1 MTERGWAFARNV
13 ILKALALLVVFLLVV
28 LAFNPLSGLGKL
40 SLYNFI
46 FPGRLR
52 FPFGEDPQISY
63 NLTINN
69 LDVLF
74 ASHQVV
80 QPKAADEYR
89 VFLIGDSS
97 VWGILLRPEQTLAG
111 QLNAMDLHACDG
123 RRMVFYNL
131 GYPTLSLDKDLTIL
145 KQAMQYQP
153 DQVIWLVTL
162 ESFPGI
168 NPQASPLIT
177 PPATNPNL
185 PAFLDTL
192 LTERRSI
199 ADWYRLQLYGV
210 MWAATGIDQ
219 NYPVDYTPAA
229 RDLANDPTL
238 NGMAQTDL
246 SSRLSFEPFETGIS
260 LLGKVPLWLV
270 NEPILVSDGANSNIR
285 YNFYYPRWAYDQYRT
300 LMAHEV
306 QTHASSAGFLPAFAQ
321 TGTPGWH
328 YLDAWNLVPENQ
340 FTNSAIHLTPAGE
353 SLLAQRIA
361 QELETTCP

>member
-1 MTERGWAFARNV
+1 METGWRFTRNV
-13 ILKALALLVVFLLVV
+13 ILKTLALLVVFLLIL
-28 LAFNPLSGLGKL
+28 LALNPLAGLGKV
-40 SLYNFI
+40 SLYNVV
-46 FPGRLR
+46 FPGRPR

-69 LDVLF
+69 LDAMF

-111 QLNAMDLHACDG
+111 QLNAMDLRACDS

-177 PPATNPNL
+177 PAVSNPNL
-185 PAFLDTL
+185 PSFLNTL
-192 LTERRSI
+192 LAERRSV
-199 ADWYRLQLYGV
+199 ADWSRLQLYGV

-219 NYPVDYTPAA
+219 DYPTDYTPAA
-229 RDLANDPTL
+229 RDLANDTTL

-246 SSRLSFEPFETGIS
+246 SSKLSFNPFETGLA
-260 LLGKVPLWLV
+260 LLGKTPLWLV
-270 NEPILVSDGANSNIR
+270 NEPILISSGANSNIR
-285 YNFYYPRWAYDQYRT
+285 YNFYYPRWAYDQYRA
-300 LMAHEV
+300 LMA
-306 QTHASSAGFLPAFAQ
+306 QDAQ
-321 TGTPGWH
+321 ARGWH
-328 YLDAWNLVPENQ
+328 YLDAWNLVPEVE

-361 QELETTCP
+361 QELETSCP

>member
-1 MTERGWAFARNV
+1 MTERGWKFARNV
-13 ILKALALLVVFLLVV
+13 ILKALALLVVFLLVLV
-28 LAFNPLSGLGKL
+28 ALNPLSGLGKL

-46 FPGRLR
+46 FPGRPR

-69 LDVLF
+69 LDAMF

-111 QLNAMDLHACDG
+111 QLNAMDLRACDG

-162 ESFPGI
+162 ESFSGI

-177 PPATNPNL
+177 PPASNPNL
-185 PAFLDTL
+185 PPFLNTL
-192 LTERRSI
+192 LAQRRSV

-210 MWAATGIDQ
+210 LWAATGIDQ
-219 NYPVDYTPAA
+219 DYPANYMPAA
-229 RDLANDPTL
+229 RDLADDSTL
-238 NGMAQTDL
+238 NGVAQTDL
-246 SSRLSFEPFETGIS
+246 SSKLSFEPFETGFS
-260 LLGKVPLWLV
+260 VLGATPLWLV
-270 NEPILVSDGANSNIR
+270 NEPILISSGANSNIR
-285 YNFYYPRWAYDQYRT
+285 YNFYYPRWAYDQYRM
-300 LMAHEV
+300 LMTQET
-306 QTHASSAGFLPAFAQ
+306 QAQ
-321 TGTPGWH
+321 GWH
-328 YLDAWNLVPENQ
+328 YLDAWDLVPESQ
-340 FTNSAIHLTPAGE
+340 FTNSAIHLTPASEGM
-353 SLLAQRIA
+353 LAQRLA
-361 QELETTCP
+361 QELETACP

>member
-1 MTERGWAFARNV
+1 M
-13 ILKALALLVVFLLVV
+13 LKALALLVIFFLVV
-28 LAFNPLSGLGKL
+28 LALDPLAGMGKL

-46 FPGRLR
+46 FPGRPR
-52 FPFGEDPQISY
+52 FPFGEDPQVSY
-63 NLTINN
+63 NLTIDN
-69 LDVLF
+69 LDAMF

-111 QLNAMDLHACDG
+111 QLNAMDLRTCDG
-123 RRMVFYNL
+123 KRMVFYNL

-168 NPQASPLIT
+168 NPQASPLTT
-177 PPATNPNL
+177 PPASNPSL
-185 PAFLDTL
+185 PPFLNTL
-192 LTERRSI
+192 LAERRSA

-219 NYPVDYTPAA
+219 DYPTDYTPAA

-238 NGMAQTDL
+238 NGVAQTDL
-246 SSRLSFEPFETGIS
+246 SSMLSFAPFEAG
-260 LLGKVPLWLV
+260 LAALGNTPLWLV
-270 NEPILVSDGANSNIR
+270 NEPIMISDGANSDIR

-300 LMAHEV
+300 LMAH
-306 QTHASSAGFLPAFAQ
+306 ASSGQ
-321 TGTPGWH
+321 TWTPGWH
-328 YLDAWNLVPENQ
+328 YLDAWDLVPESQ

-353 SLLAQRIA
+353 GMLAQYLA
-361 QELETTCP
+361 QDLKTTCP

>member
-1 MTERGWAFARNV
+1 MAERGWKFARNV
-13 ILKALALLVVFLLVV
+13 ILKALALLVVFLLI
-28 LAFNPLSGLGKL
+28 LAALNPLVGLDKV

-46 FPGRLR
+46 FPGRPR

-69 LDVLF
+69 LDAMF

-80 QPKAADEYR
+80 QSKAADEYR

-111 QLNAMDLHACDG
+111 QLNAMDLRACDG

-145 KQAMQYQP
+145 KQARRYQP

-177 PPATNPNL
+177 PAAPNPNL
-185 PAFLDTL
+185 PSFLNTL
-192 LTERRSI
+192 LAERRSV
-199 ADWYRLQLYGV
+199 ADWSRLQLYGV

-219 NYPVDYTPAA
+219 DYPTDYTPAA
-229 RDLANDPTL
+229 RDLANDATL

-246 SSRLSFEPFETGIS
+246 SSKLSFEPFETGFTM
-260 LLGKVPLWLV
+260 LGKTPLWLV
-270 NEPILVSDGANSNIR
+270 NEPILVSDGAHSDVR
-285 YNFYYPRWAYDQYRT
+285 YNFYYPRWAYDQYRALLT
-300 LMAHEV
+300 KE
-306 QTHASSAGFLPAFAQ
+306 THTQ
-321 TGTPGWH
+321 GWH
-328 YLDAWNLVPENQ
+328 YLDTWNLVPESQ

-353 SLLAQRIA
+353 NLLAQRIA
-361 QELETTCP
+361 QELETSCP